1 MKPTRSFGAREAGRV
16 YSVRPAAYAV
26 ILDSQRRI
34 ACVGESSGLFLPGGG
49 TQERESP
56 EETVAREVRE
66 ECAFEVTRLERLCS
80 AVQFFVSGEGSAYEL
95 HATFFR
101 THFGSATGS
110 VPELRLH
117 FLPVEEAVQR
127 LFHECHRWALE
138 VASGRPEH
146 ERA

>member
-1 MKPTRSFGAREAGRV
+1 MMTVRSFGVREAGRV

-34 ACVGESSGLFLPGGG
+34 ACVGESSGIFLPGGG
-49 TQERESP
+49 TQPGETP

-80 AVQFFVSGEGSAYEL
+80 AVQFFVSGEGVAYEL

-101 THFGSATGS
+101 THFGPATGS
-110 VPELRLH
+110 VPELLLRYLAA
-117 FLPVEEAVQR
+117 EEASER

-138 VASGRPEH
+138 VVSGRPEH
-146 ERA
+146 ERV

>member
-1 MKPTRSFGAREAGRV
+1 MKPARSFGTREAGRV

-26 ILDSQRRI
+26 ILDSRRRI

-66 ECAFEVTRLERLCS
+66 ECAFEVMQLTPLCS

-101 THFGSATGS
+101 ADFGAPTGS
-110 VPELRLH
+110 VPELQLR
-117 FLPVEEAVQR
+117 FLSAEEAVQQ